1 MRLSRGFRELLE
13 CFARHEVR
21 FLIVGGWALA
31 AHGHPRMTKDLD
43 IWVLADSANAD
54 AVIEALEDF
63 GFGDLDLTAEDFLES
78 DMVVQLG
85 YPPNRVDLL
94 TSPDGVD
101 FESCWADRLD
111 VTMDGLDVPF
121 IGLEGL
127 KQNKRSSG
135 RPQDLVDIQILE
147 GRD

>member
-1 MRLSRGFRELLE
+1 MRLSRDFRELLE

-21 FLIVGGWALA
+21 FLIVGSWALA

-54 AVIEALEDF
+54 AVIEALVDF

>member
-1 MRLSRGFRELLE
+1 MRLSRDFRELLE